1 MGGEAH
7 EKGLALFA
15 EVYDEDM
22 ARTTR
27 EHMQSN
33 VAFGAKQ
40 IDWTIDFAFGEVWTR
55 DGLDRKM
62 RSCAVLGMLI
72 ACRAHDEIVYHTR
85 MGMKNGLSRVELE
98 EIFYSAIPY
107 VGFPAAQAAKKAML
121 EAFAQID
128 AEAAKP

>member
-1 MGGEAH
+1 MGEEAR
-7 EKGLALFA
+7 EKGLELFA
-15 EVYDEDM
+15 EVYGEDM

-33 VAFGAKQ
+33 AAFGAKQ
-40 IDWTIDFAFGEVWTR
+40 IDWTIDFAFGEVWSR

-72 ACRAHDEIVYHTR
+72 ASRAHDEIVYHTR
-85 MGMKNGLSRVELE
+85 MGMRNGLSRVELE

-121 EAFAQID
+121 EAFALID
-128 AEAAKP
+128 AEAAEA